1 MKDTGGWIVNLG
13 LQGKSVIV
21 TGAAQGMGL
30 AIAETFAAEG
40 ANVALVDIVD
50 ASAAAAGIRDRGSTA
65 LSVEADATRSSDVTR
80 AVQSVLES
88 FGRIDIMVNNAGLL
102 REAYI
107 ADTDESLWDL
117 LIAVNLKSA
126 YLFARAVAPTMMAQ
140 RSGCIVNASSFA
152 AVIPSAGHGAYAA
165 AKAGVLSL
173 TKTLAGELGPY
184 GIRTFAYIPGVIAT
198 ALSEKMRATASAQML
213 STIPVGQ
220 FGTAQDVANV
230 IVLLASES
238 ASYINGAAIEITG
251 GKLAVQ
257 NVAAAQDRA
266 KNNA

>member
-1 MKDTGGWIVNLG
+1 
-13 LQGKSVIV
+13 
-21 TGAAQGMGL
+21 MGL

-40 ANVALVDIVD
+40 GRVALVDIAD
-50 ASAAAAGIRDRGSTA
+50 ASASAAGIRDRGGTA
-65 LSVEADATRSSDVTR
+65 LALKADATKSPEVTH

-102 REAYI
+102 REAHLV
-107 ADTDESLWDL
+107 DTDESLWDL
-117 LIAVNLKSA
+117 LLAVNLKSA
-126 YLFARAVAPTMMAQ
+126 YLFARAVAPTMIAQ

-173 TKTLAGELGPY
+173 TRTLAGELGPY
-184 GIRTFAYIPGVIAT
+184 GVRTFAYIPGVIAT
-198 ALSEKMRATASAQML
+198 ALTENMRASASEQML
-213 STIPVGQ
+213 RTISVGR
-220 FGTAQDVANV
+220 FGTAQDVANI
-230 IVLLASES
+230 IVLLASEP

-266 KNNA
+266 RGNG